1 MIELIVS
8 ITYCTRLQSDA
19 LQSITCLTCTLTLSP
34 GPCYQRPPSPLLE
47 RANQPKAMPRVTAPD
62 SESESER
69 VPSKK
74 QKKTAITVDDPM
86 DEDGEDEGDGE
97 EEEYEI
103 ERILDSSTEIF
114 EDVCFTVGRG
124 SKEAT

>member
-1 MIELIVS
+1 
-8 ITYCTRLQSDA
+8 
-19 LQSITCLTCTLTLSP
+19 
-34 GPCYQRPPSPLLE
+34 
-47 RANQPKAMPRVTAPD
+47 MPRVTAPD

-74 QKKTAITVDDPM
+74 QKKTEITVDDPM
-86 DEDGEDEGDGE
+86 DEDGGDEE

-103 ERILDSSTEIF
+103 EKILDSSTEIF
-114 EDVCFTVGRG
+114 QDVCFTVGRG